1 MDLISFDDDWVAYN
15 QRVLDDLEK
24 LRPPPS
30 VIQPGLARPS
40 TFFSAPVPAAAAPV
54 PVQVQKFKLTSFWSH
69 SPVLWFA
76 QAEDTF
82 ELYGEVCS
90 RKRYLHVV
98 SSLDSA
104 ALKSVSDIVENCPGS
119 GAYEVLKARLLA
131 ASKVSDYQKADRLM
145 AMPPLGERRPSD
157 MMSAMLDQCPRGWEA
172 ENFFTYLFMS
182 RLPQNV
188 RILLKG
194 MPTTNL
200 RLLAE
205 RADEIHGLHEP
216 APSVNSLISDSAVL
230 CALAGK
236 SAVSA
241 VSKSSTGSGSGA
253 RRKPEA
259 GGRAKKPE
267 GPPGGRPPPPEPDAS
282 KKARIAAGFCLSCW
296 RYGTL
301 SLYCSKPCKNFSEN

>member
-15 QRVLDDLEK
+15 QRVIEDLERQ
-24 LRPPPS
+24 RPPPR
-30 VIQPGLARPS
+30 VIQPGLVPS
-40 TFFSAPVPAAAAPV
+40 SPSVVSSAPIPAAAAPV
-54 PVQVQKFKLTSFWSH
+54 QVQISKFKLTSYWVH

-82 ELYGEVCS
+82 ELYGETCP

-98 SSLDSA
+98 SSLDA
-104 ALKSVSDIVENCPGS
+104 VALKSVSDIVENCPS
-119 GAYEVLKARLLA
+119 TGAYDVLKARLLA

-145 AMPPLGERRPSD
+145 AMLSLGDHRPSD
-157 MMSAMLDQCPRGWEA
+157 MMSAMLDQCPRGWET

-194 MPTTNL
+194 MPTSNL

-205 RADEIHGLHEP
+205 RADEIHALHEP
-216 APSVNSLISDSAVL
+216 APLVASLLSDSAIL
-230 CALAGK
+230 CAAMAGK
-236 SAVSA
+236 SAA
-241 VSKSSTGSGSGA
+241 SKSSSGSGKPA
-253 RRKPEA
+253 GKKPEA
-259 GGRAKKPE
+259 GPRAGGQSGKK
-267 GPPGGRPPPPEPDAS
+267 PPPPEPDAS
-282 KKARIAAGFCLSCW
+282 KKARISAGYCLSCW

-301 SLYCSKPCKNFSEN
+301 SCYCAKPCKNFSEN

>member
-1 MDLISFDDDWVAYN
+1 MTPRMDLISFDDDWVAYN
-15 QRVLDDLEK
+15 QRVLDDLERQ
-24 LRPPPS
+24 RPLPS
-30 VIQPGLARPS
+30 VLQPGLASTSPS
-40 TFFSAPVPAAAAPV
+40 SAPVPAAAAPV

-69 SPVLWFA
+69 SPVLWLA

-82 ELYGEVCS
+82 ELYGEACN

-119 GAYEVLKARLLA
+119 GAYVVLKARLLA

-145 AMPPLGERRPSD
+145 AMPSLGERRPSD

-216 APSVNSLISDSAVL
+216 APSVASMISDSAVL
-230 CALAGK
+230 CAAMVGK
-236 SAVSA
+236 SAA
-241 VSKSSTGSGSGA
+241 PKSSAGSG
-253 RRKPEA
+253 KPVWKKQEA
-259 GGRAKKPE
+259 GGRSGGQPGKKPE
-267 GPPGGRPPPPEPDAS
+267 GQSGG
-282 KKARIAAGFCLSCW
+282 
-296 RYGTL
+296 
-301 SLYCSKPCKNFSEN
+301 